1 MEDIRTLVEQ
11 IKTDITNGKS
21 EEEIFQSLLPL
32 LGKDLQFVG
41 ELAELLVT
49 IPDRITAGLL
59 QRMYEITPEKK
70 VRKRIK
76 RSIYRL
82 KGRGVSIDEMRSDK
96 ERSILRPL
104 QAEAKEGFGSGIDYL
119 GQRLLLLVI
128 PHPGRGLT
136 VMHGIISDLRG
147 LVDFSHEEMAR
158 KEFRNFFQEVRVK
171 NPIPIVEMEPSY
183 VAFLLAQADQR
194 NAEKRGTFY
203 QEYLHAKGEINGIKK
218 DYGKPLVY
226 SYLQAEEII
235 RDDRMLGKGGD
246 LLRADVFSSWRIE
259 EDQIQPYVDEISGAE
274 ESKIVLNS
282 GQKEARIQGIY
293 QKALTELFSG
303 DRKFLY
309 QRRLE
314 EEAYVLFKLGR
325 EEEAKISLSVAIDL
339 EKPLNRILP
348 NPFLYQLVVQSISS
362 LLAEAKEK
370 KSKEPSLLIKP

>member
-1 MEDIRTLVEQ
+1 
-11 IKTDITNGKS
+11 
-21 EEEIFQSLLPL
+21 
-32 LGKDLQFVG
+32 
-41 ELAELLVT
+41 
-49 IPDRITAGLL
+49 
-59 QRMYEITPEKK
+59 
-70 VRKRIK
+70 
-76 RSIYRL
+76 
-82 KGRGVSIDEMRSDK
+82 
-96 ERSILRPL
+96 
-104 QAEAKEGFGSGIDYL
+104 
-119 GQRLLLLVI
+119 
-128 PHPGRGLT
+128 
-136 VMHGIISDLRG
+136 
-147 LVDFSHEEMAR
+147 
-158 KEFRNFFQEVRVK
+158 
-171 NPIPIVEMEPSY
+171 
-183 VAFLLAQADQR
+183 
-194 NAEKRGTFY
+194 
-203 QEYLHAKGEINGIKK
+203 
-218 DYGKPLVY
+218 
-226 SYLQAEEII
+226 
-235 RDDRMLGKGGD
+235 MLGKGGD

-282 GQKEARIQGIY
+282 AQKEARIQGIY

>member
-1 MEDIRTLVEQ
+1 MEDIRNLLEQ

-49 IPDRITAGLL
+49 IPHRITAGLL

-82 KGRGVSIDEMRSDK
+82 KSRGVAIDEMRSGK

-128 PHPGRGLT
+128 PHPGKGLT
-136 VMHGIISDLRG
+136 VMHGIIGDLRG

-158 KEFRNFFQEVRVK
+158 KEFRSFLQEVRVK

-183 VAFLLAQADQR
+183 VAFLFAQADQR
-194 NAEKRGTFY
+194 NPEKRGTFY
-203 QEYLHAKGEINGIKK
+203 QEYLHAKSEINGIKK

-226 SYLQAEEII
+226 SYLQAEGII

-259 EDQIQPYVDEISGAE
+259 DDQIQPYVDEISGAE

-282 GQKEARIQGIY
+282 AQKEARIQGIY

-325 EEEAKISLSVAIDL
+325 EEEAKVSLSVAIDL

-348 NPFLYQLVVQSISS
+348 NPFLYQLVVQSISN

-370 KSKEPSLLIKP
+370 ESKEPSLIVKP